1 MHLKENV
8 ALLQTKGPVLMIY
21 GIVVCACVISSTEV
35 TNQAKEMN
43 LS

>member
-8 ALLQTKGPVLMIY
+8 ALLQTKGLVFMIY
-21 GIVVCACVISSTEV
+21 GMVVCAHLISCTEV
-35 TNQAKEMN
+35 TNRTKEMN